1 MTGTAAPVHTLSDRQ
16 IDEIGSGRPGPGTL
30 RVLAAG
36 QRSRRLLLLTA
47 LGRRLAGDPL
57 AAGRIAEARA
67 ILSRAAA
74 AHPGAVE
81 RIVTRPLAA
90 AWAVTGLDQLR
101 RAGDADVPAI
111 AARLSGEHLALA
123 AAAAVRSGT
132 TVTVT
137 VPTPAGELW
146 LPGIGLLRGLHC
158 PETTIGTGPDGFT
171 AGCPHR
177 VHTPA
182 GTHRR
187 LAIDPGEG
195 WEIDL
200 DDEDPSRNCFGY
212 PPAPRLDD
220 AAAAAFT
227 QLLRDAWRL
236 LLRDHTEQARIVRA
250 HLRSI
255 VPVLPDRA
263 EALAQSSTS
272 NLATGAMALTLDM
285 SPDTAAELLVHETRH
300 GLLVATGDLVALCA
314 EAGEGLHHAPWR
326 LDPRP
331 VSALLQGAYAH
342 SAVTEHW
349 QRRRALD
356 EKRDEADFQFAYWR
370 EVTTAAIAT
379 LGGSDELTPAGARLV
394 DRMASVSAGW
404 WDDPVPDQLGR
415 KVRRFVEADAVHWRL
430 LNQHLPDGVADGLA
444 AAFRAGRACPPLPD
458 PEVHPAP
465 RAALRHSRAA
475 VALLDPAHDANRDA
489 GRRSWRERLAD
500 ADDLEAWVGLA
511 TVAEGP
517 AAAALTRRP
526 EVVRAVVTRIAGAD
540 PEDVAVW
547 VGRSVH

>member
-16 IDEIGSGRPGPGTL
+16 IDEIGSGRPGPDTL
-30 RVLAAG
+30 RELAAG

-47 LGRRLAGDPL
+47 LATRLAGGRL
-57 AAGRIAEARA
+57 TAGPIAEARA

-81 RIVTRPLAA
+81 GIVTRPLAT
-90 AWAVTGLDQLR
+90 AWAVTGIDQLG
-101 RAGDADVPAI
+101 RAEPDDAPAI
-111 AARLSGEHLALA
+111 VARLTGEYLALA

-132 TVTVT
+132 PAGVT

-158 PETTIGTGPDGFT
+158 PETTIATGPDGFT
-171 AGCPHR
+171 AGCRHR
-177 VHTPA
+177 VDTPA
-182 GTHRR
+182 ASHRR
-187 LAIDPGEG
+187 LVIDPGAD

-220 AAAAAFT
+220 TAAAAFT
-227 QLLRDAWRL
+227 DLLRQAWRL
-236 LLRDHTEQARIVRA
+236 LLRDHSEQARIVRA

-300 GLLVATGDLVALCA
+300 GLLVATGDLVPLCSA
-314 EAGEGLHHAPWR
+314 TDEGLYRAPWR

-370 EVTTAAIAT
+370 EVTTSAIAT
-379 LGGSDELTPAGARLV
+379 LRASAELTPAGTRLV
-394 DRMASVSAGW
+394 ARMASVSTGW
-404 WDDPVPDQLGR
+404 WADRVPDQLGR
-415 KVRRFVEADAVHWRL
+415 NVRRFVEADAVHWRL
-430 LNQHLPDGVADGLA
+430 LNQRVPGGLADDLA
-444 AAFRAGRACPPLPD
+444 AAFRAGRPCPELPEA
-458 PEVHPAP
+458 EVHPAP

-475 VALLDPAHDANRDA
+475 VALLDPAHDANRET
-489 GRRSWRERLAD
+489 GRRAWRERLAD

-511 TVAEGP
+511 TVTEGP
-517 AAAALTRRP
+517 AAAALVRRP

-547 VGRSVH
+547 VSRSVR